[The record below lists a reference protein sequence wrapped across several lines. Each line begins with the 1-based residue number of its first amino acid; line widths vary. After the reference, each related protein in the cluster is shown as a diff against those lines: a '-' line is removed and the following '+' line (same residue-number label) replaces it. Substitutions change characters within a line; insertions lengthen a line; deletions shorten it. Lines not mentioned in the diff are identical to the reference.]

1 MEMEWISV
9 DIWINHG
16 YGYQWIP
23 WIYDINMDSIGFIY
37 IYMLYTYIYIYIY
50 MDMIYQWIMD
60 SYGPLPFRRSQ

>member
-37 IYMLYTYIYIYIY
+37 IYIYMLYTYIYIYGYDISV
-50 MDMIYQWIMD
+50 DHGFIWA
-60 SYGPLPFRRSQ
+60 PAF